1 MSHFSIIYRKIPHH
15 LLELIKLPIGK
26 RFSSA
31 ASAMAEQVLDVQES
45 VQSKL
50 EKSNAKYKI
59 ATDKKR
65 REKVFE
71 EGDMMMVYLRREI
84 PAGSYNKL
92 KPRKYGLF
100 KIVKKISDNA
110 YVMDLP
116 SDMTMSKT
124 FNMADLLVAVI
135 DLITNQYHRSNWLG
149 R

>member
-1 MSHFSIIYRKIPHH
+1 MSHFSIIYRKIPYHFVD
-15 LLELIKLPIGK
+15 LIKLPSGK

-71 EGDMMMVYLRREI
+71 EGDMMMVFLRRE
-84 PAGSYNKL
+84 
-92 KPRKYGLF
+92 RF
-100 KIVKKISDNA
+100 
-110 YVMDLP
+110 
-116 SDMTMSKT
+116 
-124 FNMADLLVAVI
+124 
-135 DLITNQYHRSNWLG
+135 
-149 R
+149 